1 MTEDLTAET
10 FVKALINFYRFDD
23 KKASLQTWL
32 LALGKNVFIDN
43 YRKYKN
49 QVFVSEEALIEIPD
63 TTDPEEAVLTSDT
76 YNVLYKALGELNDKN
91 RNLIALKYSSNL
103 TNKEIASLINKS
115 EQHTAVLLGRTLTK
129 LKKILIKMGVDSY
142 E

>member
-1 MTEDLTAET
+1 MTEDLAAET
-10 FVKALINFYRFDD
+10 FVKVFINFDRFDD
-23 KKASLQTWL
+23 RKAALQTWL
-32 LALGKNVFIDN
+32 LVLGKNVYIDN
-43 YRKYKN
+43 CRKCKN
-49 QVFVSEEALIEIPD
+49 KVFVSEEALIEIPD
-63 TTDPEEAVLTSDT
+63 TTNPEEAVLTSDT
-76 YNVLYKALGELNDKN
+76 YKVLYKALGELSDKD

-115 EQHTAVLLGRTLTK
+115 EKHTAVLLGRTLTK